1 MVEEVTAKSQLSKIR
16 GYEKGFF
23 TTHLINLG
31 AKLGIF
37 DTLFKDK
44 DGLTAPDLASALGLD
59 PAYTKTWCET
69 AYHFE
74 LVDCDEQGRFKFAP
88 FLDEILG
95 DRSNMRNYL
104 WNNELAVSI
113 GKFLP
118 DAPPLYR
125 SGDTISGVYEP
136 ELSRIAAGL
145 TQNIY
150 LAFLY
155 MILPAREDL
164 KQKLEQGINFLDVG
178 CGHANLIVQLALAF
192 PNSRFVGVDCDV
204 YGIEEARKKISSSGL
219 EERVAVEKMGG
230 DELPYEDEFDMAS
243 MVVTLHE
250 ILPAAREKA
259 VEKIHGALKAG
270 GQLLVLD
277 FPYPTK
283 IEDFRDRTYDFAVM
297 DQFFERFAGF
307 IHVTTDERD
316 KMLKGAGFGN
326 LQKTTIGKGMFE
338 LVVAEK
344 Q

>member
-1 MVEEVTAKSQLSKIR
+1 VEEVTAKSQLSKIR
-16 GYEKGFF
+16 EYEKGFF
-23 TTHLINLG
+23 ATHLINIG

-37 DTLFKDK
+37 DALFKDK
-44 DGLTAPDLASALGLD
+44 DGLTTPDLASALGLD
-59 PAYTKTWCET
+59 PAYTKGWCEI

-74 LVDCDEQGRFKFAP
+74 LVDCDERGRFKFAP
-88 FLDEILG
+88 FLDETLG

-104 WNNELAVSI
+104 WNNELAVAM
-113 GKFLP
+113 GKSLP
-118 DAPPLYR
+118 DSPPLYR
-125 SGDTISGVYEP
+125 SGDTVSEVYQP
-136 ELSRIAAGL
+136 ELSTIAAGL

-155 MILPAREDL
+155 MILPAHEDL

-192 PNSRFVGVDCDV
+192 PNSRFIGVDCDA

-219 EERVAVEKMGG
+219 EEKVTVENMGG
-230 DELPYEDEFDMAS
+230 EELPYEDEFDMAS

-250 ILPAAREKA
+250 VVPAKRENVVKK
-259 VEKIHGALKAG
+259 VHGALKNG

-307 IHVTTDERD
+307 VHITTDERD
-316 KMLKGAGFGN
+316 EMLSKAGFGN
-326 LQKTTIGKGMFE
+326 LQKMTIGKGMFE
-338 LVVAEK
+338 LVVADK
-344 Q
+344 H